1 MKKICL
7 SLSLMLA
14 IAVATVAA
22 NDPTIISK
30 EVQAAFKKEFPGT
43 EVLTWNTVG
52 EFFRATFLLDGR
64 RTDAY
69 FSEDGRL
76 QGSVRYLFF
85 NQVPLAVMTAVD
97 KRYKNADVMEV
108 YEITNDEGTA
118 YRIMLESQEKKFR
131 IKIDANGNITQSEKL
146 KK

>member
-7 SLSLMLA
+7 SISFMLA
-14 IAVATVAA
+14 IAIANAAA
-22 NDPTIISK
+22 NDPTEVSK
-30 EVQAAFKKEFPGT
+30 EVQEAFKKEFPGSV
-43 EVLTWNTVG
+43 VLSWNSVG
-52 EFFRATFLLDGR
+52 EYSRATFLLDGH

-69 FSEDGRL
+69 FSEDGYL
-76 QGSVRYLFF
+76 HGCVRYLFF
-85 NQVPLAVMTAVD
+85 NQLPLAAMTAVE
-97 KRYKNADVMEV
+97 KRYKAADVIEV

-118 YRIMLESQEKKFR
+118 YRITLDSQEKRFR